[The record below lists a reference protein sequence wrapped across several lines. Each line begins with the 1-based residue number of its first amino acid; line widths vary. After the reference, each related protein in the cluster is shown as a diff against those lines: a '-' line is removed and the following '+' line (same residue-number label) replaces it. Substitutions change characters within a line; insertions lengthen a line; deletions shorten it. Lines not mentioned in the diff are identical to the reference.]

1 MGRFIQ
7 LVIGPAG
14 VGKSTY
20 CKTMQEHGKATHRT
34 IHVAN
39 LDPAAESFEYEAAF
53 DVRELIS
60 LDNVMEELGF
70 GPNGGLVYCMEYFLA
85 NSDWLKDELDNFGED
100 EYVILDCPGQVELY
114 CHLPIMHNL
123 AKTLGGWGF
132 RVISVF
138 LLDALTVIEPSKF
151 ISGCLLSLSCMLQ
164 LQLPHIN
171 VVTKCD
177 IADKEQIDAILDS
190 DGAYSLSNAA
200 GGGLG
205 MPGLSEGLMG
215 GGGLAA
221 ATALARGGT
230 FGTKLNKMT
239 SAIGSVV
246 DDFMIVSFITL
257 DPTDEDS
264 IQDVLLRTDH
274 AIQYGEDVEP
284 KEPKDED
291 YDNDNDN

>member
-1 MGRFIQ
+1 
-7 LVIGPAG
+7 
-14 VGKSTY
+14 
-20 CKTMQEHGKATHRT
+20 MQEHGRATHRT

-39 LDPAAESFEYEAAF
+39 LDPAAETFEYDAAF

-60 LDNVMEELGF
+60 LDNVMEDLGF
-70 GPNGGLVYCMEYFLA
+70 GPNGGLVYCMEYLLA
-85 NSDWLKDELDNFGED
+85 NCDWLKDELDNFGED

-177 IADKEQIDAILDS
+177 IADKDQIDAVLDS
-190 DGAYSLSNAA
+190 EGAFSLNSVGGMGAMGGMGGMGEMGLGVLESLGRTA
-200 GGGLG
+200 GGG
-205 MPGLSEGLMG
+205 G
-215 GGGLAA
+215 GGM
-221 ATALARGGT
+221 ATASALATGSTLGV
-230 FGTKLNKMT
+230 KLNKMT

-291 YDNDNDN
+291 YDQDDN